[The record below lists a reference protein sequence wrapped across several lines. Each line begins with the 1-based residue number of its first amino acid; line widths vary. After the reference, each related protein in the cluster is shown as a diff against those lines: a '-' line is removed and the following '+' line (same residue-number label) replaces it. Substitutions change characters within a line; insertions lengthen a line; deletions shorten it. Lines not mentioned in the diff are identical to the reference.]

1 MWYIYEENENVI
13 FSKVKPSKKHFTI
26 DKIPPKP
33 NQKYLELKADFKHE
47 MVWWGKRE
55 LTQEEQKQER
65 IIEIQNELK
74 ELDDIIKRPLE
85 DVIEKLHIEF
95 GYMPYTTTAEVINRK
110 EDLRDELEQLNGT
123 GGAK

>member
-1 MWYIYEENENVI
+1 MWYIYQKDG
-13 FSKVKPSKKHFTI
+13 KVKYSLSQPNTTYLVV
-26 DKIPPKP
+26 DKLPPKP

-110 EDLRDELEQLNGT
+110 EDLRDELKQLGE
-123 GGAK
+123 

>member
-1 MWYIYEENENVI
+1 MWYIYQKDG
-13 FSKVKPSKKHFTI
+13 KVKYSLSQPNTTYLVV
-26 DKIPPKP
+26 DKLPPKP

-110 EDLRDELEQLNGT
+110 EDLRDELEQLKGT
-123 GGAK
+123 GGV

>member
-1 MWYIYEENENVI
+1 MWYIGENNGKVF
-13 FSKVKPSKKHFTI
+13 FSSIKPDTEYFTI
-26 DKIPPKP
+26 DKLPPKP
-33 NQKYLELKADFKHE
+33 AEKYIELKADFKHE

-95 GYMPYTTTAEVINRK
+95 GYMPYATTAEVINRK
-110 EDLRDELEQLNGT
+110 EDLRDELEQLKGT
-123 GGAK
+123 GGV